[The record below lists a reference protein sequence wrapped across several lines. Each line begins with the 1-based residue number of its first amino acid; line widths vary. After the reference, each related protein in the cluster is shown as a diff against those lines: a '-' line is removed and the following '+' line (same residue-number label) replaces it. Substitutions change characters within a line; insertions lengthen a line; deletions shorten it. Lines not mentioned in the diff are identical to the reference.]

1 MNKEKFYKTIFLIA
15 AIYDI
20 ILGSAFC
27 LLYRP
32 LYRLILH
39 QAVPVP
45 PVYLETTAAFI
56 AVSGLG
62 FYFIYRNL
70 YRNIDLAKVGI
81 AMKFIYCSAVIRH
94 SAFGPPPLAF
104 VIFGICDVI
113 FVLIFFGFL
122 RFAKASGKVPA

>member
-1 MNKEKFYKTIFLIA
+1 MGKEKFYKTIFLIA

-20 ILGSAFC
+20 VLGSAFC

-39 QAVPVP
+39 QAVPIP
-45 PVYLETTAAFI
+45 PVYLEIAAAFV

-81 AMKFIYCSAVIRH
+81 AMKLIYCLAVIRH
-94 SAFGPPPLAF
+94 CAFGPPPLAY
-104 VIFGICDVI
+104 VIFGICDLI
-113 FVLIFFGFL
+113 FVLIFIAFL
-122 RFAKASGKVPA
+122 KFAKASGKVPA